1 MQRSS
6 SRQLKWQLEHT
17 SCVACRACICRT
29 AGSSSHR
36 QQPCCQPSLATL
48 LLKQAV
54 STSTAAQTRV
64 SSAPQGSAR
73 MHSCQQCMKTAGNKD
88 DDCKLCSTLLNIAHT
103 SQGAKLAPP
112 AAQQTA
118 AMPHTCTRPCMQE
131 TMRHTRPEFPAQI
144 TSLYICTH
152 YNKTLHHTHEQHTHT
167 CPRAT
172 ECSNA
177 DRTTTQATPVM
188 MACSSMH
195 CDCTTSVQFLNFP
208 HTVRSKLSSPAACSS
223 RH

>member
-88 DDCKLCSTLLNIAHT
+88 DDCKLCSALLNIAHT

-118 AMPHTCTRPCMQE
+118 AMPHMCTRPCMQE
-131 TMRHTRPEFPAQI
+131 TTRHTRPEFPAQI
-144 TSLYICTH
+144 THCISAH
-152 YNKTLHHTHEQHTHT
+152 
-167 CPRAT
+167 
-172 ECSNA
+172 
-177 DRTTTQATPVM
+177 TTTKLCTTPTSNTPTPV
-188 MACSSMH
+188 H
-195 CDCTTSVQFLNFP
+195 VQRNTRMQIGPP
-208 HTVRSKLSSPAACSS
+208 HKLRQS
-223 RH
+223 